1 LTNNA
6 NYSIAKQKAAKEC
19 HIEDQNAR
27 KSFNSR
33 TGREVSQ
40 GRQIHNLPF
49 SGAKKDS
56 GVSGRQSVALQ
67 EECHRR
73 LVDEKLEYAAEKKL
87 ALNGGSGFCFQA
99 DLKLHASGR
108 RDPKRR

>member
-6 NYSIAKQKAAKEC
+6 NYSIAKPKAAKEC

-27 KSFNSR
+27 KSFNYR

-67 EECHRR
+67 EECYRR
-73 LVDEKLEYAAEKKL
+73 LVDEKLEYQGQTSVIV
-87 ALNGGSGFCFQA
+87 N
-99 DLKLHASGR
+99 R
-108 RDPKRR
+108 P